1 MTDLRVDLALLGRS
15 ADRLARLRREFR
27 DIDDRADDLARLV
40 GSAELAAAVRE
51 FAANWDDNRSRL
63 LTSLDTVGR
72 LLTHSRDSFRA
83 HDADL
88 AHGLAPAHDAGLAR
102 VAPRP

>member
-1 MTDLRVDLALLGRS
+1 MPRMTDLRVDLALLGRS
-15 ADRLARLRREFR
+15 ADRLARLHREFR

-40 GSAELAAAVRE
+40 GSAELATAVRA

-72 LLTHSRDSFRA
+72 LLAHSRDSFST

-88 AHGLAPAHDAGLAR
+88 AR
-102 VAPRP
+102 VARRP